1 MCELSSLRRDRT
13 RQSQDNAAYFLVAGL
28 LADRE
33 SPVAAAHIFP
43 VWLPEPDN
51 SGVSGLIVFRYLSRE
66 VLVTMSAVSA
76 VLLVIIMSGR
86 FIKYLAQ
93 AASGALDPGVLFMIM
108 GFRLPGFLQLILP
121 LGLFLGILLAY
132 GRLYLESEMTVLSAT
147 GMSQQRLLAMTM
159 APAALVALLVAWLS
173 FSLAPQGATQFSLL
187 INKQDAMT
195 EFDTLVPGRFQ
206 ALRDGTRVTYTQ
218 ELSEDRGEL
227 GGVFISEK
235 RMSTDKT
242 KDRGITVL
250 VAEKGRQE
258 VRPDGTRFLILENGY
273 RYDGSPGQAD
283 YRVIKYD
290 TYGAML
296 PKPDISNE
304 ITDREAIST
313 SELLS
318 TDTPRAKAEMQ
329 WRISLPILVFIV
341 TLMAVPLSRVNPRQG
356 RYLKL
361 LPAILL
367 YMSYL
372 TILIAVRGALEKGK
386 LPQALGMW
394 WVHGL
399 FLLIGLGLL
408 YWEPLRL
415 KMASRRSVSEV
426 ARG

>member
-1 MCELSSLRRDRT
+1 M
-13 RQSQDNAAYFLVAGL
+13 
-28 LADRE
+28 
-33 SPVAAAHIFP
+33 
-43 VWLPEPDN
+43 
-51 SGVSGLIVFRYLSRE
+51 IVFRYLSRE
-66 VLVTMSAVSA
+66 VLVTLSAVSA

-93 AASGALDPGVLFMIM
+93 AASGALDPGVLFLIM

-132 GRLYLESEMTVLSAT
+132 GRLYLESEMTVLAAT
-147 GMSQQRLLAMTM
+147 GMSQQRLLAITM
-159 APAALVALLVAWLS
+159 APAGVVALLVAWLS

-206 ALRDGTRVTYTQ
+206 ALRDGSRITYTQ
-218 ELSEDRGEL
+218 ELSEDRTNL
-227 GGVFISEK
+227 SGVFISE
-235 RMSTDKT
+235 RRVSTDKT
-242 KDRGITVL
+242 KEPSITVL
-250 VAEKGRQE
+250 VADKGHQE
-258 VRPDGTRFLILENGY
+258 VRADGSRFLILENGY
-273 RYDGSPGQAD
+273 RYDGNPGQAD
-283 YRVIKYD
+283 YRAIKYD

-296 PKPDISNE
+296 PKPEISE
-304 ITDREAIST
+304 DVTDREAIPT
-313 SELLS
+313 SELIGN
-318 TDTPRAKAEMQ
+318 DTPRYRAELQ

-341 TLMAVPLSRVNPRQG
+341 TLMAVPLARVNPRQG

-386 LPQALGMW
+386 LPIGLGMW
-394 WVHGL
+394 WVHGI
-399 FLLIGLGLL
+399 FLLIGMALI

-415 KMASRRSVSEV
+415 KMASRRSVAEV